1 MVIFVILTSTVR
13 LAKSNADMWVPI
25 FMQNRDNLLRVMDTY
40 IEKMQAFRDAVEE
53 FDEDKVRG
61 LIDEANRIK
70 KIIR

>member
-1 MVIFVILTSTVR
+1 
-13 LAKSNADMWVPI
+13 MWVPI

-40 IEKMQAFRDAVEE
+40 IEKMQAFREAVEE